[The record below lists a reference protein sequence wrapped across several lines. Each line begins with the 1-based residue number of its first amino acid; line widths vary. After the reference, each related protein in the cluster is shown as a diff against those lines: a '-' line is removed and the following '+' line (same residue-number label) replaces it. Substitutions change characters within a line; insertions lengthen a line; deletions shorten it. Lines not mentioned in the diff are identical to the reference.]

1 MGCCGCSIEFVT
13 DSETW
18 TSDDDFEDYSYTNSV
33 IVEEDHVK
41 YKSKRAKYHDSGTN
55 HIDGL
60 QSEYVTFESDNKQE
74 FFTHPRG
81 FDTNDSNFNPGQLV
95 HERDK
100 DGSWQKKAEI
110 MCRFRP
116 EQLQDDQC
124 VQYGNLDAYLK
135 RDTNQ
140 KLDDDRWDALTRDQS
155 VSDLYAHR
163 STERG
168 YTHDFEFD
176 RLFPPKCTNK
186 KMYNILRKQWFPCL
200 VSGISVGI
208 IPYGVSGS
216 GKSHTVHGSRDDP
229 GMAPLF
235 CQEVFQRLERNYDG
249 QNYSTKIRIAFLEI
263 WDNKVVDLLK
273 HREEPNLSDANE
285 PLDPGRGL
293 LVCHDEGKP
302 FAKTPVLTATDLEV
316 SNEQEL
322 LQAFWMGYDR
332 LRRQTLMDQGFS
344 RTISLSNS
352 ILIITI
358 LRQHKFTGK
367 MTNAQ
372 FQVVDLGGPF
382 KVKELAGID
391 GSSLPLNNLR
401 VLAGLNESIL
411 ALRKVMLWSDAKS
424 CGRHKPYR
432 DSKVTHIMEPL
443 LEKGKT
449 AIIIHISGCS
459 SNAKKTTETLRF
471 GFKAS
476 QLYKVQTDQDIEDED
491 SETSIRTEEEIV
503 YYNENRGALPRGVS
517 VI

>member
-18 TSDDDFEDYSYTNSV
+18 TSNDDFEDRSYTNSG
-33 IVEEDHVK
+33 IIEADHLK
-41 YKSKRAKYHDSGTN
+41 YKNKRGF
-55 HIDGL
+55 
-60 QSEYVTFESDNKQE
+60 QSEYLTFESDNKQE
-74 FFTHPRG
+74 FVIQPRG
-81 FDTNDSNFNPGQLV
+81 FDTNDSNFHTTHRF
-95 HERDK
+95 HELDK

-116 EQLQDDQC
+116 EQLQDDQ
-124 VQYGNLDAYLK
+124 YGNLDAYLK
-135 RDTNQ
+135 RGTNQ
-140 KLDDDRWDALTRDQS
+140 KLDDDRWDALTRGQS
-155 VSDLYAHR
+155 VSDLNTHKR
-163 STERG
+163 SVTG
-168 YTHDFEFD
+168 YDHDFEFD

-186 KMYNILRKQWFPCL
+186 KMYNVLRKQWFPCL
-200 VSGISVGI
+200 VSGVSVGI
-208 IPYGVSGS
+208 IPYGVTGS
-216 GKSHTVHGSRDDP
+216 GKSHTVHGTRDDP

-235 CQEVFQRLERNYDG
+235 CQEVFQHLERNYDG
-249 QNYSTKIRIAFLEI
+249 RNYTTKIRIAFLEI

-273 HREEPNLSDANE
+273 HREEPNLSDATE

-302 FAKTPVLTATDLEV
+302 FARTPVLTATDLEV
-316 SNEQEL
+316 SNGQEL

-332 LRRQTLMDQGFS
+332 LRRQTLMDQGSS
-344 RTISLSNS
+344 RTVSLSNS

-367 MTNAQ
+367 MTIAQ

-382 KVKELAGID
+382 KLKELAGID
-391 GSSLPLNNLR
+391 GSSLPLNKLR
-401 VLAGLNESIL
+401 VLSGLNESIL
-411 ALRKVMLWSDAKS
+411 ALRKIMLWSDAKS

-471 GFKAS
+471 GFRAS
-476 QLYKVQTDQDIEDED
+476 QLYKVETEQDTEDED
-491 SETSIRTEEEIV
+491 SETSIRTEDQQRV
-503 YYNENRGALPRGVS
+503 YYTDNARALPRGVS